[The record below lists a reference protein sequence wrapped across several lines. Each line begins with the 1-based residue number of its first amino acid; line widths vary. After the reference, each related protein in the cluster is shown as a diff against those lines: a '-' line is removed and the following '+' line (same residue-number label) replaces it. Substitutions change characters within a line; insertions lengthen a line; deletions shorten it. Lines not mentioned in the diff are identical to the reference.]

1 MIRSTYCPARLR
13 DFGGHIE
20 ISSRQLFKISHNFEE
35 RALSLA
41 ITNPT
46 ELSSQIAAASALIL
60 TNAMTTIATSQLNT
74 NNPIN

>member
-1 MIRSTYCPARLR
+1 MFKPPHWLVKLR

-35 RALSLA
+35 RALSLV